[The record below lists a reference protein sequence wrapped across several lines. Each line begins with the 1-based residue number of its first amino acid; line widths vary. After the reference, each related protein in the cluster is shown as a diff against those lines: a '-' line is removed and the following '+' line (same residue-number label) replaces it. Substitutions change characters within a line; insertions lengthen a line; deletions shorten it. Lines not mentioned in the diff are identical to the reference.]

1 MDNQNETNEKIK
13 NFFRNK
19 GYILEPMQHHFWSL
33 SFEGQTRIIK
43 IGKTPHGQNEYRK
56 QLANQNI
63 KTWQIKTME
72 QAKKVIG
79 IKPKPSQ
86 AQRFL
91 ILLKERGKMGV
102 DADIAKEAGVNNIT
116 ASAKVLRDRG
126 YNLLKIPRKG
136 YRGDNEYS
144 VTKMVFIY
152 LGKTK
157 KMEI

>member
-1 MDNQNETNEKIK
+1 MDNQNETNETIK
-13 NFFRNK
+13 KFFRDK

-86 AQRFL
+86 AERFL

-102 DADIAKEAGVNNIT
+102 DADIAKEAGVNNVS
-116 ASAKVLRDRG
+116 ASALVLKNRG

-136 YRGDNEYS
+136 YNADS
-144 VTKMVFIY
+144 KDDFVKMVFIY